1 MSIDQIIVTLAGFF
15 LICMIIKFFWMKGQK
30 ALPTVPLVDGIQQQ
44 RIIVKGGYTPDTILV
59 KRDLPVRLT
68 FRREENSS
76 CSEMVLLPDFEKS
89 LKLPEG
95 EEVSVEF
102 VPKQVGEFEFACQMG
117 MLRGKLIV
125 DL

>member
-15 LICMIIKFFWMKGQK
+15 LICMIIKFFWMKGK
-30 ALPTVPLVDGIQQQ
+30 NTGSAIALKNGVQEQL
-44 RIIVKGGYTPDTILV
+44 IIVKGGYTPDSIIV
-59 KRDLPVRLT
+59 KRDLPVRLI
-68 FRREENSS
+68 FKREENSS
-76 CSEMVLLPDFEKS
+76 CSEMVLLPDFDKS

-125 DL
+125 AL

>member
-1 MSIDQIIVTLAGFF
+1 MSIDQVIVTLAGFF
-15 LICMIIKFFWMKGQK
+15 LICMIIKFFWMKGK
-30 ALPTVPLVDGIQQQ
+30 NTGPAIALKNGVQEQL
-44 RIIVKGGYTPDTILV
+44 IIVKGGYTPDTIIV
-59 KRDLPVRLT
+59 KRDLPVRLI

-76 CSEMVLLPDFEKS
+76 CSEMVLLPDFDKS

-95 EEVSVEF
+95 EEISVEF

-125 DL
+125 VL

>member
-1 MSIDQIIVTLAGFF
+1 MTLDQIIVTLAGFF
-15 LICMIIKFFWMKGQK
+15 LICMIIKFFWMKGK
-30 ALPTVPLVDGIQQQ
+30 KTLPLTPLIDGIQKQL
-44 RIIVKGGYTPDTILV
+44 IIVKGGYTPDTIIV
-59 KRDLPVRLT
+59 KRDVPVQLT

-76 CSEMVLLPDFEKS
+76 CSEMVQLPDFGKS

-95 EEVSVEF
+95 EDVSVEF
-102 VPKQVGEFEFACQMG
+102 TPTKIGEFEFACQMG

>member
-1 MSIDQIIVTLAGFF
+1 MSIDQVIVTLAGFF
-15 LICMIIKFFWMKGQK
+15 LICMIIKFFWMKGK
-30 ALPTVPLVDGIQQQ
+30 NTGSAIALKNGVQEQLV
-44 RIIVKGGYTPDTILV
+44 IVKGGYTPDTIIV
-59 KRDLPVRLT
+59 KRDLPVRLI
-68 FRREENSS
+68 FKREENSS
-76 CSEMVLLPDFEKS
+76 CSEMVLLPDFDKS

-125 DL
+125 AL

>member
-15 LICMIIKFFWMKGQK
+15 LICMIIKFFWMKGK
-30 ALPTVPLVDGIQQQ
+30 NTGSAIALKNGVQEQL
-44 RIIVKGGYTPDTILV
+44 IIVKGGYTPDTIIV

-68 FRREENSS
+68 FRREENAS
-76 CSEMVLLPDFEKS
+76 CSEMVLLPDFDKS

-125 DL
+125 AL

>member
-1 MSIDQIIVTLAGFF
+1 MSVDQVIVTLAGFF
-15 LICMIIKFFWMKGQK
+15 LICMIIKFFWMKGK
-30 ALPTVPLVDGIQQQ
+30 NTGSAIALKNGVQEQL
-44 RIIVKGGYTPDTILV
+44 IIVKGGYTPDTIIV

-76 CSEMVLLPDFEKS
+76 CSEMVLLPDFDKS

-125 DL
+125 AL

>member
-1 MSIDQIIVTLAGFF
+1 MSIDQVIVTLAGFF
-15 LICMIIKFFWMKGQK
+15 LICMIIKFFWMKGK
-30 ALPTVPLVDGIQQQ
+30 NTGSAIALKNGVQEQLV
-44 RIIVKGGYTPDTILV
+44 IVKGGYTPDTIIV
-59 KRDLPVRLT
+59 KRDLPVRLI

-76 CSEMVLLPDFEKS
+76 CSEMVLLPDFDKS

-95 EEVSVEF
+95 EEISVEF

-125 DL
+125 VL